1 MKILKEELKLN
12 KEVYEF
18 IVNNRYLIDKNNFD
32 ELFEKAE
39 NQIPYYTQ
47 DLYKFFYKRYPELLF
62 SITKIPY
69 SMFRYSN
76 IDDIEIPSNIKI
88 IDFKAFEKSDIHRIT
103 FNEGLTTINSEA
115 FYGCES
121 LQNVKLPNSLEILG
135 RSTFA
140 RCNNL
145 KSISIGDNVKEIKST
160 TFEASGIE
168 EIELPKQLL
177 YIHDYA
183 FSTCIKLNKLVMPL
197 NLKIINYRAF
207 NFCVNLKDLVLN
219 EGLEEIRQE
228 AF

>member
-1 MKILKEELKLN
+1 MKVLKEELKLN

-18 IVNNRYLIDKNNFD
+18 IVNNRYLIDSNNFD

-76 IDDIEIPSNIKI
+76 IDEIEIPSNIKL
-88 IDFKAFEKSDIHRIT
+88 IDFKAFEKSTVRHIT

-115 FYGCES
+115 FYSCES
-121 LQNVKLPNSLEILG
+121 LERVKLPNSLETLG
-135 RSTFA
+135 RSTFG
-140 RCNNL
+140 RCTSL
-145 KSISIGDNVKEIKST
+145 RSISIGDKVKEIKST

-168 EIELPKQLL
+168 EIELPKEISKIDIKDANILFDLSVTGMQGGSRWIFASWKPFLRR
-177 YIHDYA
+177 
-183 FSTCIKLNKLVMPL
+183 FSAMKAESATAWC
-197 NLKIINYRAF
+197 
-207 NFCVNLKDLVLN
+207 
-219 EGLEEIRQE
+219 
-228 AF
+228 